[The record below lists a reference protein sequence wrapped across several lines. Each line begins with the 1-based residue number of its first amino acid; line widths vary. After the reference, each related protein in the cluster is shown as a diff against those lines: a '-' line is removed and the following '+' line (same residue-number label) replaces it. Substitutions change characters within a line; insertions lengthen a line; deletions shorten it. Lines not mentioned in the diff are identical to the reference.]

1 MFDKMRKNAKI
12 IIYFIAAAFVIS
24 MAIGGVSS
32 IFTQKQ
38 SLGEIAGERISY
50 KQFNE
55 LLKQNYANYQQQYP
69 DKEIDERTMKQLN
82 DQTWNQLV
90 QRILYDK
97 QIKKR
102 DIEISDEDIVKELQN
117 PSANIKNIEQFK
129 TDGKFD
135 YSKYEETVIN
145 NPQFSSMLE
154 ENIKQTLPY
163 KKLLED
169 VKSEVVVT
177 EEKKKKKYTRENNKA
192 DAKIIFFS
200 PKNIKN
206 VEVSEAEIENYYE
219 ENKEEYKKEPARK
232 FKYVKFTLEPS
243 EKDKADAKTK
253 IDSVHTLI
261 KNGADFAEMAEEYS
275 EGPSASKGGD
285 LGYFG
290 KGRMVKKFEEVAF
303 NLEKGEV
310 SEPVQTRFGWH
321 IIKLYDSRT
330 SEQGEPEIKAS
341 HILVKAEASETTKQN
356 LKLKVEDF
364 YIMAQEQS
372 LEKAAE
378 NLSKEVEETR
388 EFYESSSYISG
399 IGRNEEL
406 VEFAFSHDKGEMT
419 KPTQIRDKDWVI
431 AAISYQLGEHYDSLE
446 EVKSRIER
454 ELEQEKKTE
463 LVHKKAEAFVNKYDK
478 SAWFEQ
484 AETDS
489 LEIIEAEEITVDK
502 PLPTIRKNEKLANA
516 ILSTEA
522 TEFTSLITDDKG
534 AYIAYVEKRMKPDME
549 KFEKQKQAL
558 IEKIRKEKENEYVRE
573 WYNELKENA
582 EIIDNRDEYYSL

>member
-1 MFDKMRKNAKI
+1 
-12 IIYFIAAAFVIS
+12 
-24 MAIGGVSS
+24 
-32 IFTQKQ
+32 
-38 SLGEIAGERISY
+38 
-50 KQFNE
+50 
-55 LLKQNYANYQQQYP
+55 
-69 DKEIDERTMKQLN
+69 
-82 DQTWNQLV
+82 
-90 QRILYDK
+90 
-97 QIKKR
+97 
-102 DIEISDEDIVKELQN
+102 
-117 PSANIKNIEQFK
+117 
-129 TDGKFD
+129 
-135 YSKYEETVIN
+135 
-145 NPQFSSMLE
+145 MLFR
-154 ENIKQTLPY
+154 
-163 KKLLED
+163 
-169 VKSEVVVT
+169 S
-177 EEKKKKKYTRENNKA
+177 
-192 DAKIIFFS
+192 
-200 PKNIKN
+200 
-206 VEVSEAEIENYYE
+206 
-219 ENKEEYKKEPARK
+219 
-232 FKYVKFTLEPS
+232 
-243 EKDKADAKTK
+243 
-253 IDSVHTLI
+253 
-261 KNGADFAEMAEEYS
+261 
-275 EGPSASKGGD
+275 
-285 LGYFG
+285 
-290 KGRMVKKFEEVAF
+290 
-303 NLEKGEV
+303 
-310 SEPVQTRFGWH
+310 
-321 IIKLYDSRT
+321 
-330 SEQGEPEIKAS
+330 GEPEIKAS